1 MWRKLQAICVVMCV
15 LGNHQIKIPHRKQC
29 FVRCCRQMAGC
40 SLKKTM
46 NNNVYRFSQRV
57 RYGLLCIN
65 GSNGSN
71 VRQLMEHSETQ
82 NQNKTAHK
90 VTREYAFL
98 AFTGLLEAQID
109 NESHCFT
116 RGDDFEL
123 WWKSVMS
130 RTLPGNRIPFR
141 DSFRKSIQ
149 SSFNNF
155 SCVFVPEF
163 HSGFLMDYSSGF
175 LQGFLHEFIQGL
187 LQKFLPEFCPGE
199 SRGFLQNLPGISLW
213 ISARVSVKTS
223 EQVSSGFYS
232 ETPLKNFSSDQ
243 NFLQRFVQDVAN
255 SFWNFSRGFLPT
267 LCRRFLLKTFRDS
280 SYAFFGI
287 SPGVLS
293 GTSSGIFG
301 PLCGFLMFFSGIFTG
316 MTPEIFYKVPLGYFL
331 WRLEFIGASFKRNC
345 LFKDLAGTASLRF
358 YQKCSR

>member
-1 MWRKLQAICVVMCV
+1 
-15 LGNHQIKIPHRKQC
+15 
-29 FVRCCRQMAGC
+29 
-40 SLKKTM
+40 
-46 NNNVYRFSQRV
+46 
-57 RYGLLCIN
+57 
-65 GSNGSN
+65 
-71 VRQLMEHSETQ
+71 MEHSETQ

-109 NESHCFT
+109 NESHCIT

-149 SSFNNF
+149 SSFSNF
-155 SCVFVPEF
+155 SGVFVPKF

-175 LQGFLHEFIQGL
+175 LQGFLHEFILGL

-232 ETPLKNFSSDQ
+232 ETPLKNSSSDQ

-267 LCRRFLLKTFRDS
+267 LCRRFLLKSFRDS

-287 SPGVLS
+287 SPVVFPGLLPGFLGDCAVFWCFFPGFLHELLLRSSTRFLSDTFSGDWNLS
-293 GTSSGIFG
+293 GLLSSGIAYLKIWLELLPWDSTRSVPVNSPRVSHG
-301 PLCGFLMFFSGIFTG
+301 TSPRGYLGISPRIFTELPSG
-316 MTPEIFYKVPLGYFL
+316 FIPGVFRVIF
-331 WRLEFIGASFKRNC
+331 
-345 LFKDLAGTASLRF
+345 LRDF
-358 YQKCSR
+358 YRMHHKFPVVIAAKINPGIS